1 VCIRLRDYV
10 GILPKPQRADPEAST
25 VSEVKLGINL
35 WSQASDWPSFLAA
48 GTRAEELGYDSLW
61 TWDHIY
67 AIFGDPHQP
76 IFEGY
81 AALAA
86 LAQATS
92 RIQLGLF
99 VGANTF
105 RNPGLAVKSLTTID
119 HVSGGRAVMG
129 IGGAWFEGEH
139 TAFGI
144 DFGSGFGQRLD
155 WLEESVAAIRTLL
168 DGGVVTSAPGGRYAF
183 DELRISPPPVQAH
196 VPIMIGGG
204 GEKKTLRIVAQ
215 YADIWNVFGSP
226 ETVARKD
233 GILREHCAAVGRDP
247 EAIERT
253 LGFKPTIRRTA
264 AEAERAWL
272 DVLEKNRTPT
282 SRMEG
287 DVSVWTGTPEQIAET
302 MLAYR
307 KVGFHTFVA
316 ELAAPYDTETLE
328 TLINVVKPM
337 VEEASVTA

>member
-1 VCIRLRDYV
+1 
-10 GILPKPQRADPEAST
+10 

-35 WSQASDWPSFLAA
+35 WSQASDWPTFLAA
-48 GTRAEELGYDSLW
+48 GRRAENLGYDHVW
-61 TWDHIY
+61 TWDHVY
-67 AIFGDPHQP
+67 AIFGDPYQP

-92 RIQLGLF
+92 RIRLGLF

-119 HVSGGRAVMG
+119 HISGGRAILG

-139 TAFGI
+139 TAFGV

-155 WLEESVAAIRTLL
+155 WLAEATGAMRTLL
-168 DGGVVTSAPGGRYAF
+168 DGGEVTSAPGGRYAF
-183 DELRISPPPVQAH
+183 DGLRIAPLPVQAH
-196 VPIMIGGG
+196 LPIMIGGA
-204 GEKKTLRIVAQ
+204 GERKTLRIVAR
-215 YADIWNVFGSP
+215 YADMWNVFGTP

-233 GILREHCAAVGRDP
+233 EILRAHCADVGRDP
-247 EAIERT
+247 AAIERT
-253 LGFKPTIRRTA
+253 LGFKPTIRSTA
-264 AEAERAWL
+264 ADAERVYL
-272 DVLEKNRTPT
+272 DLLAKNRTPT

-302 MLAYR
+302 MLGYR
-307 KVGFHTFVA
+307 KVGFDTFIA
-316 ELAAPYDTETLE
+316 ELPAPYDVETME

-337 VEEASVTA
+337 VESVPLPA